1 MRVKWCGGPGARAL
15 ILGLLMGQLCLAMT
29 LPVFAR
35 PSPSS
40 AFSGLLHAKN
50 FRATFENRPLSMA
63 PLTGDPADSY
73 ALVPSLEGYP
83 QRAPLRP
90 ALLETHD
97 PCHAG
102 PLDPVVGGA
111 ADEAVTTLSILDQW
125 GLKTRTAPS
134 ISVVP
139 YTLAENPFI
148 VPVSLYACFAFSPGT
163 MPKSAER
170 GFPRITHQPCGE
182 ASSTNSFSRL
192 PSDAE
197 KGVLKS
203 MTGAVALSGAAEE
216 PVGEAPVATVATIAE
231 MAVSLWDEVS
241 SMKFVSHLAMLAVL
255 YHGKIP
261 VIAFLLSYGVLVDA
275 TVCPHCKDTILPAG
289 HGATACPLIAEL
301 NANAVIFTTKKLGTS
316 PTVVHSMTHEL
327 AMHFTRPVI
336 DAIVGLAC
344 APTQGTSIDFTD
356 AAYTQASSVVKAAVY
371 GHCSFAEASS
381 VLSER
386 LDAAAT
392 TLDVEKIRGAMDTL
406 KSASESAVNS
416 ATGTFMFIWAKVS
429 NVISKRADFTFKLEA
444 AGKAKASSHS
454 VTLVRPETEA
464 EFYEMTFLFM
474 MTIIALGIASAPI
487 VMKFID
493 DVVYGTIRMKDPFQ
507 VAHEL
512 VILYYREMDHDPARL
527 LHMGNVFRRGGQDT
541 LLSEARRNAA
551 AFFRTCGA
559 NPRVLKGATD
569 VKTEYSKPDAKPN
582 GKDDSSSKKPCPD
595 FNAGRPCKKL
605 KPDGTCVFAHRCNQ
619 FVSDKGPG
627 GYCFAAHARCTG
639 CDYDAA
645 KKLRAPAA

>member
-1 MRVKWCGGPGARAL
+1 MCYSAPLISWGDSKRKMVRMMSGSPMRVKWCGGPGARAL
-15 ILGLLMGQLCLAMT
+15 ILGLLMGQLRLAMS

-73 ALVPSLEGYP
+73 ALVPSLGGYP

-90 ALLETHD
+90 APLETRD

-111 ADEAVTTLSILDQW
+111 ADESGTTLSILDQW

-148 VPVSLYACFAFSPGT
+148 VPVSLYACVAFSPGT

-170 GFPRITHQPCGE
+170 GFPRIP
-182 ASSTNSFSRL
+182 
-192 PSDAE
+192 P
-197 KGVLKS
+197 
-203 MTGAVALSGAAEE
+203 
-216 PVGEAPVATVATIAE
+216 
-231 MAVSLWDEVS
+231 WDEVS
-241 SMKFVSHLAMLAVL
+241 SMQFVSRLAMLAVL
-255 YHGKIP
+255 FHGKIP
-261 VIAFLLSYGVLVDA
+261 VFAFLLSYGVLVDA

-289 HGATACPLIAEL
+289 HVATACPLIAEL

-569 VKTEYSKPDAKPN
+569 VKTEYPKPDAKPN

>member
-216 PVGEAPVATVATIAE
+216 PVGEAPVATFATIAE
-231 MAVSLWDEVS
+231 MAVT
-241 SMKFVSHLAMLAVL
+241 AMLAVL
-255 YHGKIP
+255 FHGKIP
-261 VIAFLLSYGVLVDA
+261 VFAFLLSYGVLVDA
-275 TVCPHCKDTILPAG
+275 TVCPHCKDTILPAA
-289 HGATACPLIAEL
+289 HVATACPLITEL
-301 NANAVIFTTKKLGTS
+301 NANAVIFNTKKLGTS
-316 PTVVHSMTHEL
+316 PTVIHSMTHEL
-327 AMHFTRPVI
+327 AMQFTRPVV

-356 AAYTQASSVVKAAVY
+356 AAYTQANAVVKAAVY
-371 GHCSFAEASS
+371 GHCSFAEAAS

-386 LDAAAT
+386 LDAAADS
-392 TLDVEKIRGAMDTL
+392 LVVEKIRGAMDTL
-406 KSASESAVNS
+406 KSASESAVNT
-416 ATGTFMFIWAKVS
+416 ATGTFMFVWAKVS
-429 NVISKRADFTFKLEA
+429 NVISKRTDFTFKLEA

-454 VTLVRPETEA
+454 ATLVRPETEA
-464 EFYEMTFLFM
+464 EFYEMSHLFI
-474 MTIIALGIASAPI
+474 MTVIAIGLASATI
-487 VMKFID
+487 VIKFID
-493 DVVYGTIRMKDPFQ
+493 DVVFATIRMRESFG

-512 VILYYREMDHDPARL
+512 LLLYFREMDFDPARL

-559 NPRVLKGATD
+559 NPRVLRGATD
-569 VKTEYSKPDAKPN
+569 VKPENPKPDAKPN
-582 GKDDSSSKKPCPD
+582 GKDDPSSKKPCPD

-619 FVSDKGPG
+619 FVSDKGPN
-627 GYCFAAHARCTG
+627 GYCFGSHARCVG
-639 CDYDAA
+639 CDYDAG

>member
-15 ILGLLMGQLCLAMT
+15 ILGLLMGQLRLAMS

-90 ALLETHD
+90 APLEIRD
-97 PCHAG
+97 PCQAG
-102 PLDPVVGGA
+102 PRDPVVGGA
-111 ADEAVTTLSILDQW
+111 ADEAGPTLSILDQW
-125 GLKTRTAPS
+125 WLETRTAPS
-134 ISVVP
+134 IYILP

-148 VPVSLYACFAFSPGT
+148 VPVSLYACVAFSPGT

-170 GFPRITHQPCGE
+170 GFPRIHP
-182 ASSTNSFSRL
+182 
-192 PSDAE
+192 
-197 KGVLKS
+197 
-203 MTGAVALSGAAEE
+203 
-216 PVGEAPVATVATIAE
+216 
-231 MAVSLWDEVS
+231 WDEVP
-241 SMKFVSHLAMLAVL
+241 SMKFVSRLAMLAVL
-255 YHGKIP
+255 FHGKIP
-261 VIAFLLSYGVLVDA
+261 VFAFLLSYGVLVDA

-289 HGATACPLIAEL
+289 HVATACPLIAEL

-454 VTLVRPETEA
+454 ATLVRPETEA
-464 EFYEMTFLFM
+464 EFYEMSHLFI
-474 MTIIALGIASAPI
+474 MTVIAIGLASATI
-487 VMKFID
+487 VIKFID
-493 DVVYGTIRMKDPFQ
+493 DVVFATIRMRESFG

-512 VILYYREMDHDPARL
+512 LLLYFREMDFDPARL

-569 VKTEYSKPDAKPN
+569 VKTEYPKPDAKPN

>member
-1 MRVKWCGGPGARAL
+1 MRVKWCGGPGARTL
-15 ILGLLMGQLCLAMT
+15 ILGLLMGQLCLAMS

-40 AFSGLLHAKN
+40 AFSGLLHAKK

-90 ALLETHD
+90 APLEIRD
-97 PCHAG
+97 PCQAG

-111 ADEAVTTLSILDQW
+111 ADESGTTLSILDQW

-148 VPVSLYACFAFSPGT
+148 VPVSLYACVAFSPGT

-170 GFPRITHQPCGE
+170 GFPRI
-182 ASSTNSFSRL
+182 
-192 PSDAE
+192 
-197 KGVLKS
+197 
-203 MTGAVALSGAAEE
+203 
-216 PVGEAPVATVATIAE
+216 AP
-231 MAVSLWDEVS
+231 WDEVP
-241 SMKFVSHLAMLAVL
+241 SMKFVSRLAMLAVL
-255 YHGKIP
+255 FHGKIP
-261 VIAFLLSYGVLVDA
+261 VFAFLLSYGVLVDA
-275 TVCPHCKDTILPAG
+275 TVCPHCKDTILPAA
-289 HGATACPLIAEL
+289 HVATACPLITEL
-301 NANAVIFTTKKLGTS
+301 NANAVIFNTKKLGTS
-316 PTVVHSMTHEL
+316 PTVIHSMTHEL
-327 AMHFTRPVI
+327 AMQFTRPVV

-344 APTQGTSIDFTD
+344 APTHGTSIDFTD
-356 AAYTQASSVVKAAVY
+356 AAYTQANAVVKAAVY
-371 GHCSFAEASS
+371 GHCSFAEAAS

-429 NVISKRADFTFKLEA
+429 NVISKRTDFTFKLEA

-569 VKTEYSKPDAKPN
+569 VKTEYPKPDAKPN

>member
-1 MRVKWCGGPGARAL
+1 MR
-15 ILGLLMGQLCLAMT
+15 LMVRPHHA
-29 LPVFAR
+29 AR
-35 PSPSS
+35 PP
-40 AFSGLLHAKN
+40 LLVA
-50 FRATFENRPLSMA
+50 
-63 PLTGDPADSY
+63 
-73 ALVPSLEGYP
+73 
-83 QRAPLRP
+83 P
-90 ALLETHD
+90 ALLLPNTH
-97 PCHAG
+97 
-102 PLDPVVGGA
+102 
-111 ADEAVTTLSILDQW
+111 
-125 GLKTRTAPS
+125 TRPDLECIHRVWA
-134 ISVVP
+134 
-139 YTLAENPFI
+139 
-148 VPVSLYACFAFSPGT
+148 YACFAFPHGAA
-163 MPKSAER
+163 PRPQER
-170 GFPRITHQPCGE
+170 EFPRPMDE
-182 ASSTNSFSRL
+182 APSKIFPWRKAMMSLLFFSPL
-192 PSDAE
+192 PS
-197 KGVLKS
+197 
-203 MTGAVALSGAAEE
+203 
-216 PVGEAPVATVATIAE
+216 TVR
-231 MAVSLWDEVS
+231 VC
-241 SMKFVSHLAMLAVL
+241 
-255 YHGKIP
+255 
-261 VIAFLLSYGVLVDA
+261 AFLFANLGYAEA

-289 HGATACPLIAEL
+289 HVATACPLIAEL

-356 AAYTQASSVVKAAVY
+356 AAYTQASAVVKAAVY

-386 LDAAAT
+386 LDAAAS

-464 EFYEMTFLFM
+464 EFYEMTFLFV

-487 VMKFID
+487 VMKFMD
-493 DVVYGTIRMKDPFQ
+493 DVVFGTIRMKDPFQ

-569 VKTEYSKPDAKPN
+569 VKTENPKPDAKPN
-582 GKDDSSSKKPCPD
+582 GKDDPSSKKPCPD

>member
-1 MRVKWCGGPGARAL
+1 MVRMMSGSPMRVKWCGGPGARAL
-15 ILGLLMGQLCLAMT
+15 ILGLLMGQLRLAMS
-29 LPVFAR
+29 LPVFVR

-73 ALVPSLEGYP
+73 ALVPSLVVYP

-90 ALLETHD
+90 APLEIRD
-97 PCHAG
+97 PCPAG

-111 ADEAVTTLSILDQW
+111 ADESGTTLSILDQW
-125 GLKTRTAPS
+125 GLETRTAPS

-139 YTLAENPFI
+139 YTLAENPLI
-148 VPVSLYACFAFSPGT
+148 VPVSLYACVAFSPGT

-170 GFPRITHQPCGE
+170 GFPRI
-182 ASSTNSFSRL
+182 
-192 PSDAE
+192 PS
-197 KGVLKS
+197 
-203 MTGAVALSGAAEE
+203 
-216 PVGEAPVATVATIAE
+216 
-231 MAVSLWDEVS
+231 WDEVS
-241 SMKFVSHLAMLAVL
+241 SMKFVSRLAMLAVL

-261 VIAFLLSYGVLVDA
+261 VFAFLLSYGVLVDA

-289 HGATACPLIAEL
+289 HVATACPLIAEL

-569 VKTEYSKPDAKPN
+569 VKTEYPKPDAKPN

>member
-15 ILGLLMGQLCLAMT
+15 ILGLLMGQLRLAMS

-40 AFSGLLHAKN
+40 AFSGLLHAKK

-90 ALLETHD
+90 APLETRD

-111 ADEAVTTLSILDQW
+111 ADEAGTTLSILDQW

-148 VPVSLYACFAFSPGT
+148 VPVSLYACVAFSPGT

-170 GFPRITHQPCGE
+170 GFPRITP
-182 ASSTNSFSRL
+182 
-192 PSDAE
+192 
-197 KGVLKS
+197 
-203 MTGAVALSGAAEE
+203 
-216 PVGEAPVATVATIAE
+216 
-231 MAVSLWDEVS
+231 WDEVP
-241 SMKFVSHLAMLAVL
+241 SMNFVSRLAMLAVL
-255 YHGKIP
+255 FHGKIP
-261 VIAFLLSYGVLVDA
+261 VFAFLLSYGVLVDA
-275 TVCPHCKDTILPAG
+275 TVCPHCKDTILPAA
-289 HGATACPLIAEL
+289 HVATACPLITEL
-301 NANAVIFTTKKLGTS
+301 NANAVIFNTKKLGTS
-316 PTVVHSMTHEL
+316 PTVIHSMTHEL
-327 AMHFTRPVI
+327 AMQFTRPVV

-356 AAYTQASSVVKAAVY
+356 AAYTQANAVVKAAVY
-371 GHCSFAEASS
+371 GHCSFAEAAS

-386 LDAAAT
+386 LDSAADSLA
-392 TLDVEKIRGAMDTL
+392 VEKIRGAMDTL

-416 ATGTFMFIWAKVS
+416 ATGTFMFVWAKVS
-429 NVISKRADFTFKLEA
+429 NVISKRTDFTFKLEA

-454 VTLVRPETEA
+454 ATLVRPETEA
-464 EFYEMTFLFM
+464 EFYEMSHLFI
-474 MTIIALGIASAPI
+474 MTVIAIGLASATI
-487 VMKFID
+487 VIKFID
-493 DVVYGTIRMKDPFQ
+493 DVVFATIRMRESFG

-512 VILYYREMDHDPARL
+512 LLLYFREMDFDPARL

-559 NPRVLKGATD
+559 NPRVLRGATD
-569 VKTEYSKPDAKPN
+569 VRPENPKPDAKPN
-582 GKDDSSSKKPCPD
+582 GKDDPSSKKPCPD

-619 FVSDKGPG
+619 FVSDKGPN
-627 GYCFAAHARCTG
+627 GYCFGSHARCVG
-639 CDYDAA
+639 CDYDAG

>member
-40 AFSGLLHAKN
+40 AFSGLLHAKK

-148 VPVSLYACFAFSPGT
+148 VPVSLYACVAFSPGT

-182 ASSTNSFSRL
+182 ASSTKSFSRL

-216 PVGEAPVATVATIAE
+216 PVGEAPVATFATIAE
-231 MAVSLWDEVS
+231 MAVT
-241 SMKFVSHLAMLAVL
+241 AMLAVL
-255 YHGKIP
+255 FHGKIP
-261 VIAFLLSYGVLVDA
+261 VFAFLLSYGVLVDA

-289 HGATACPLIAEL
+289 HVATACPLITEL
-301 NANAVIFTTKKLGTS
+301 NANAVIFNTKKLGTS
-316 PTVVHSMTHEL
+316 PTVIHSMTHEL
-327 AMHFTRPVI
+327 AMQFTRPVV

-356 AAYTQASSVVKAAVY
+356 AAYTQANAVVKAAVY
-371 GHCSFAEASS
+371 GHCSFAEAAS

-386 LDAAAT
+386 LDSAVDSLA
-392 TLDVEKIRGAMDTL
+392 VEKIRGAMDTL

-416 ATGTFMFIWAKVS
+416 ATGTFMFVWAKVS
-429 NVISKRADFTFKLEA
+429 NVISKRTDFTFKLEA

-454 VTLVRPETEA
+454 ATLVRPETEA
-464 EFYEMTFLFM
+464 EFYEMSHLFI
-474 MTIIALGIASAPI
+474 MTVIAIGLASATI
-487 VMKFID
+487 VIKFID
-493 DVVYGTIRMKDPFQ
+493 DVVFATIRMRESFG

-512 VILYYREMDHDPARL
+512 LLLYFREMDFDPARL

-559 NPRVLKGATD
+559 NPRVLRGATD
-569 VKTEYSKPDAKPN
+569 VKPENPKPDAKPN
-582 GKDDSSSKKPCPD
+582 GKDDPSSKKPCPD

-619 FVSDKGPG
+619 FVSDKGPN
-627 GYCFAAHARCTG
+627 GYCFGSHARCVG
-639 CDYDAA
+639 CDYDAG